1 MPMWSARPL
10 PAEPGAGQRR
20 CGAALP
26 EISIDGHQR
35 ARENLE
41 PSACPTIGH
50 LRLETT
56 MPRRFRSTLMA
67 LLLLAA
73 VFPAGGARA
82 QQAARIKLD
91 LDRTIGEVDSLIY
104 GNFVEHLGRHIY
116 GGIFEPGS
124 RLADQDGFRTDV
136 LEAVKGLNVSIA
148 RYPGGNFV
156 SNYNWLDGVGPERIP
171 RLELAWFVLEPNTF
185 GTNEFMKWARKVGT
199 RPYFTVNMG
208 TGTIEEARRWLEYTN
223 VAEGP
228 YYAELRKQHGFAE
241 PWGIKYWSLGNE
253 MDGPWQMGHLSVED
267 YVEKA
272 RETAKL
278 MIRTDPT
285 IKLIAAGASNFRPGG
300 DPMHWN
306 RVVLDTLR
314 NDIDFIAL
322 HMYVGNVDDNYYDF
336 MAMPLVM
343 EQRTELVR
351 GLINEMMAK
360 AERGEKDPIYI
371 AWDEYNVWYR
381 ARRGDDARGR
391 NALEERYNLE
401 DALVVAGFLNGFI
414 RKADIVKMANMAQLV
429 NVIAPIFT
437 NEQGLFK
444 QTIYY
449 PLQLFA
455 QNAYGTSLDVF
466 VDSDTY
472 DTTEGFSLGLGEQTA
487 TIRDVP
493 YLDVA
498 ATHQPDG
505 TLVLTVVNRHRENP
519 ITAEILAQTGA
530 FRGNFEVFEVNGPD
544 IKAGNDFGSE
554 PIKTAQKPAVAANGA
569 SFSYTFP
576 AHSFTLLKGRLTR

>member
-1 MPMWSARPL
+1 M
-10 PAEPGAGQRR
+10 QRR
-20 CGAALP
+20 IRFTFAA
-26 EISIDGHQR
+26 
-35 ARENLE
+35 
-41 PSACPTIGH
+41 
-50 LRLETT
+50 
-56 MPRRFRSTLMA
+56 
-67 LLLLAA
+67 LLLAA
-73 VFPAGGARA
+73 ALSPAGEARA
-82 QQAARIKLD
+82 QQRARIKLD
-91 LDRTIGEVDSLIY
+91 LDRKIGEVDSLIY

-124 RLADQDGFRTDV
+124 RLADRDGFRTDV
-136 LEAVKGLNVSIA
+136 LAAVKDLNVAIA

-185 GTNEFMKWARKVGT
+185 GTNEFMKFVQKVGT

-208 TGTIEEARRWLEYTN
+208 TGTIEEARRWVEYTN

-228 YYAELRKQHGFAE
+228 YYAELRKKHGFAE
-241 PWGIKYWSLGNE
+241 PYGIKYWSLGNE
-253 MDGPWQMGHLSVED
+253 MDGPWQMGHLSVEA

-272 RETAKL
+272 REAAKL
-278 MIRTDPT
+278 MTRTDPN

-306 RVVLDTLR
+306 RVVVDTLR
-314 NDIDFIAL
+314 DVIDYIAL
-322 HMYVGNVDDNYYDF
+322 HMYVGNTEDNYYNF
-336 MAMPLVM
+336 LATPLVM

-360 AERGEKDPIYI
+360 ANRGDRPPIYI

-381 ARRGDDARGR
+381 ARRGAEARGR
-391 NALEERYNLE
+391 NALEEKYNLE

-437 NEQGLFK
+437 NEQGMFK
-444 QTIYY
+444 QTIYF

-455 QNAYGTSLDVF
+455 KHAYGTALDVF
-466 VDSDTY
+466 VESGTY
-472 DTTEGFSLGLGEQTA
+472 DTSVGFPLGLGEQTA
-487 TIRDVP
+487 TIKAVP
-493 YLDVA
+493 YLDVS

-505 TLVLTVVNRHRENP
+505 TVVISVINRHKDNA
-519 ITAEILAQTGA
+519 IAADIQAQEGS
-530 FRGNFEVFEVNGPD
+530 FSGPFEVWEVNGPD
-544 IKAGNDFGSE
+544 TKARNDFGSE
-554 PIKTAQKPAVAANGA
+554 VVKTVSKPAVSASGA

-576 AHSFTLLKGRLTR
+576 AHSYTMLKGRLAK